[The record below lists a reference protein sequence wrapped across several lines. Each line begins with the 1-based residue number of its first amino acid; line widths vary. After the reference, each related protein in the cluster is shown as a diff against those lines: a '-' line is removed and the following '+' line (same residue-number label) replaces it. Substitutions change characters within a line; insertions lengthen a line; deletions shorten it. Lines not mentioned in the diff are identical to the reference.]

1 MTFFKINDP
10 KNRELIK
17 EVIAKRSI
25 IREADR
31 RRKMGEAF
39 EFEQL
44 SRFFKPIT
52 KQTEK
57 MEEKIEKGFK
67 GLPGEI
73 AKVLP
78 RPINIQQPMGEPPA
92 YEPPFAGEAEIPEQE
107 EKPEEL
113 PPYVNETDEGKY
125 RIGEYEFDFDDTT
138 KEIKQ
143 SDGEVLTKS
152 PNVYDILTNKNTD
165 KKWEDLN
172 EEEQNILGI
181 ILVKSKTIYSNY
193 KKEKPTAN
201 YKLKRLSKQW
211 RNLYS
216 HIWYNRFTYMRP
228 NTEEG
233 KKMLEKEKEEATN
246 YLTHKDKRIT
256 NTTKKVI
263 KYYLNLEGKG
273 ISKAEDRKINSKA
286 EDSKADKKIKSKADK
301 NYVTLPSD
309 PTELVDRLTL
319 LAGSKD
325 AGNTSVYNEMV
336 SICDELLKK
345 KIIGKGQYKKFLST
359 IN

>member
-1 MTFFKINDP
+1 MTFFKVNDP

-17 EVIAKRSI
+17 EVIAKRAI

-57 MEEKIEKGFK
+57 MTEKIEKGVK

-78 RPINIQQPMGEPPA
+78 RPINIMQPMQPMQPPPA
-92 YEPPFAGEAEIPEQE
+92 YEAPFAGEAEIPK
-107 EKPEEL
+107 EKEYEYKSNL
-113 PPYVNETDEGKY
+113 PPYISKY
-125 RIGEYEFDFDDTT
+125 KGVYNIGDLPFDINHET
-138 KEIKQ
+138 KEIIDLQ
-143 SDGEVLTKS
+143 GDDVLSNS
-152 PNVYDILTNKNTD
+152 PNIYEILTNEKTE

-172 EEEQNILGI
+172 QEEKNILGA
-181 ILVKSKTIYSNY
+181 ILVQSKAIYSNY
-193 KKEKPTAN
+193 KTNPRENKQLKGKKE
-201 YKLKRLSKQW
+201 QW

-216 HIWYNRFTYMRP
+216 HVWFNRFAYMR
-228 NTEEG
+228 EG
-233 KKMLEKEKEEATN
+233 NGMFEKEKTQAQK
-246 YLTHKDKRIT
+246 YLKHKDNRIT
-256 NTTKKVI
+256 ESTKNIIRK
-263 KYYLNLEGKG
+263 KLTKQTGEGLK
-273 ISKAEDRKINSKA
+273 
-286 EDSKADKKIKSKADK
+286 K

-309 PTELVDRLTL
+309 PSELVDRLTL

-325 AGNTSVYNEMV
+325 AGNTGVYNEMV

-345 KIIGKGQYKKFLST
+345 KIIGKGQYKQFLSN
-359 IN
+359 I

>member
-1 MTFFKINDP
+1 MTFFKVNDP
-10 KNRELIK
+10 NNRELIK

-39 EFEQL
+39 EAEQL

-52 KQTEK
+52 KQVEK
-57 MEEKIEKGFK
+57 TEEKIEKGFK

-78 RPINIQQPMGEPPA
+78 KPINIMQSMEAPPA
-92 YEPPFAGEAEIPEQE
+92 YEAPFAGEAEIPEPK
-107 EKPEEL
+107 EKSEL
-113 PPYVNETDEGKY
+113 PFYVYKTDEEEY
-125 RIGEYEFDFDDTT
+125 IIGEFKFDFDDTT
-138 KEIKQ
+138 KEIKRK
-143 SDGEVLTKS
+143 DKVLSKS

-172 EEEQNILGI
+172 EEEKDFLGGF
-181 ILVKSKTIYSNY
+181 LTLTKVIYSNY
-193 KKEKPTAN
+193 EKEKPTVN
-201 YKLKRLSKQW
+201 SKLKSLTNQW

-216 HIWYNRFTYMRP
+216 HIWFNRFTYMKP
-228 NTEEG
+228 NTEQG
-233 KKMLEKEKEEATN
+233 KEMFEKEKEQAKS
-246 YLTHKDKRIT
+246 YLTHKDRRIT
-256 NTTKKVI
+256 NETKKVI
-263 KYYLNLEGKG
+263 KYYLNLKGKG
-273 ISKAEDRKINSKA
+273 ISKAESKT
-286 EDSKADKKIKSKADK
+286 DSNAGQSLQSLKK

-345 KIIGKGQYKKFLST
+345 KIIGKGQYKKFLSI